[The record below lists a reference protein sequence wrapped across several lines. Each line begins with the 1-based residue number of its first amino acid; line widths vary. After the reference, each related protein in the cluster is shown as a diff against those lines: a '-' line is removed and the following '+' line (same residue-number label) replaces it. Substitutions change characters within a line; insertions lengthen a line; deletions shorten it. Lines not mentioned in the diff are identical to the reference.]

1 MIEPRRDG
9 PALGNQASLLPA
21 GSAGTGT
28 VARMR
33 EVWPVALGA
42 TGLAV
47 AYGAALSF
55 LAPFAGERGLKAAGG
70 YFGAFALAMM
80 AAQATAGWLSDRI
93 GRRAVA
99 VPGMVIA
106 VLAMAGLAMARTD
119 AALLAAGVGLGL
131 SWGLVRAGTD
141 SAVVDSVPPESRGT
155 ALGFL
160 YTCFDFGIG
169 AGSFGLGVVAQTQG
183 YAAAFYA
190 AAIWAALALA
200 GFLAWGRRKV

>member
-1 MIEPRRDG
+1 
-9 PALGNQASLLPA
+9 
-21 GSAGTGT
+21 
-28 VARMR
+28 
-33 EVWPVALGA
+33 
-42 TGLAV
+42 
-47 AYGAALSF
+47 
-55 LAPFAGERGLKAAGG
+55 
-70 YFGAFALAMM
+70 
-80 AAQATAGWLSDRI
+80 
-93 GRRAVA
+93 
-99 VPGMVIA
+99 
-106 VLAMAGLAMARTD
+106 MAGLAMARTD

-141 SAVVDSVPPESRGT
+141 SAVVDSVPPESRGM

-160 YTCFDFGIG
+160 YTCFDLGIG